1 MATAD
6 SAIALDENSASP
18 TENRLT
24 RTRSRDRSLDSN
36 EGSDSDDLNEL
47 LPTKKGKGRKK
58 ILKVPTKTLNVI
70 VRHGLKK
77 QGSGDGV
84 ESDCV
89 EKATIALSLSD
100 HVTENGNGTS
110 ILKDPSQLLTDMQC
124 IAPQSIVP
132 NGKAAVAFSQA
143 RRSRYA
149 GDIYYN
155 IEKEIE
161 GEIEVVPGKTAEDP
175 YYLVVHFAMP
185 HRKGKGSSSSS
196 SSSSS
201 ARSNKSSSSSTPKDP
216 GLLENP
222 KPSRKDDRKGQKES
236 VRNFNEEQIY
246 AAALLPLNTL
256 LKRRGKPLLSVHQR
270 ESIAQKFLRNDNFTL
285 DEWAFDDIFIVGGS
299 GSVKLE
305 QSFSDAVQEGH
316 VDFKQVEGYGSDDSG
331 SSGGGATAIAAAIAQ
346 AVNVYAAA
354 HCLNSVSP
362 HQHQPSPAAAVAAPP
377 PPPPQQPLQQP
388 PPQHAPGVFPT
399 PTEVQAASWAA
410 DLIDDALDSQF
421 NADWQDVTTLL
432 RLPSWSMSILTL
444 AKTAVRL
451 KTKNMS
457 AEAVAQRLS
466 LVYESTKRLLAI

>member
-124 IAPQSIVP
+124 AAPQSIVP

-161 GEIEVVPGKTAEDP
+161 DEIEVVPGKTAEEP

-201 ARSNKSSSSSTPKDP
+201 ARSNKSSSSSSTLKDP

-222 KPSRKDDRKGQKES
+222 KLSRKDDRKGQKES

-399 PTEVQAASWAA
+399 PTEVQAAS
-410 DLIDDALDSQF
+410 
-421 NADWQDVTTLL
+421 LL